1 MGTQVFDPADNES
14 LVLPTVVWT
23 AGLGTVAL
31 AGAALIGW
39 AVDGEMLKRVVPGL
53 VSMRP
58 TTAVCLILLG
68 LAVTTLIHRPRW
80 RWVRPAA
87 TGGAGLIA
95 AVALLEHAL
104 DRDLLSN
111 RLLFRDAVARDDY
124 GGRMALVTAVELV
137 VMALA
142 LVAAFRGKRRAAQG
156 LGLLVFAGGAIAVL
170 GYAYGERRL
179 YATEAQPGM
188 AFNTALGLALVS
200 LGMLAAIP
208 NGVLTH
214 LFRRPAPGALLSRRL
229 LPWITIAMPVI
240 GWLRVKGEHLGLFGT
255 GLGTAIMVFA
265 GSILVTAIAQ
275 LAAVSMDRLGFSLN
289 HAWHQ
294 FGLASA
300 SQHSQNRQD
309 QSEPPRPAAHDPIA
323 IKDPP
328 NPVLIKGHPNPN
340 VIKDPSGP
348 NVIKDPSGPNA
359 IKDPSDPNAIKD
371 PSDPNAIKDSLGP
384 NVTKGLPDLNAMK
397 DPPDLNAIKDVQ
409 DLTAIRLEQ
418 ARQRAW
424 LDI

>member
-23 AGLGTVAL
+23 AGLSTVAL

-39 AVDGEMLKRVVPGL
+39 AVDGDLLKRVVPGL

-58 TTAVCLILLG
+58 TTAVCLILLA
-68 LAVTTLIHRPRW
+68 LAVTTLIRRPRW
-80 RWVRPAA
+80 RWLRPAA

-104 DRDLLSN
+104 DRDVLSN
-111 RLLFRDAVARDDY
+111 RLLFRDAVAREHF

-200 LGMLAAIP
+200 LGLLAAIP

-240 GWLRVKGEHLGLFGT
+240 GWLRIKGEHLGLFGT

-294 FGLASA
+294 YGLASA
-300 SQHSQNRQD
+300 SQHSQNRHD
-309 QSEPPRPAAHDPIA
+309 QSEPPLPAAHNPIV

-328 NPVLIKGHPNPN
+328 NPTVIKGHPH
-340 VIKDPSGP
+340 
-348 NVIKDPSGPNA
+348 PNA
-359 IKDPSDPNAIKD
+359 IKDPPGPNA
-371 PSDPNAIKDSLGP
+371 
-384 NVTKGLPDLNAMK
+384 TKGLPDLNAMK
-397 DPPDLNAIKDVQ
+397 DPQNLNAIKDVE

-418 ARQRAW
+418 ERQRAW